1 MGNRTMAVRYARA
14 LADVLSDDADLIR
27 AQGELTQ
34 VRDLLAGD
42 PVLGR
47 GLLASAMPSARRR
60 EAAEKAFGA
69 ADLHPACRRLLVLL
83 AEEGDLNMLDE
94 VAAQFTTLVD
104 QRRRIVGAEV
114 TTAVPIPQER
124 TDAYRRSL
132 EQMTGRTVR
141 LTTRIDPD
149 ILGGVVTR
157 IGSEVFDGSLRSRIQ
172 RLHQRLRG
180 E

>member
-60 EAAEKAFGA
+60 EA
-69 ADLHPACRRLLVLL
+69 
-83 AEEGDLNMLDE
+83 
-94 VAAQFTTLVD
+94 
-104 QRRRIVGAEV
+104 
-114 TTAVPIPQER
+114 
-124 TDAYRRSL
+124 S
-132 EQMTGRTVR
+132 
-141 LTTRIDPD
+141 
-149 ILGGVVTR
+149 
-157 IGSEVFDGSLRSRIQ
+157 SRASS
-172 RLHQRLRG
+172 RP
-180 E
+180 